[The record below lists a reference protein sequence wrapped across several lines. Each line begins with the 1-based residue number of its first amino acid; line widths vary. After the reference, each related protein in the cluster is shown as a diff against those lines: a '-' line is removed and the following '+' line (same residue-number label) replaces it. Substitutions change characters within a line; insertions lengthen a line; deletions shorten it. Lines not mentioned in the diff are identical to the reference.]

1 MQRQIRTSEII
12 DNVAELKVEEDYVQ
26 MSKFVQ
32 KVALK
37 TMNFLWVHS
46 WNWGY
51 PGWLRRNFTDGQG
64 RLIYR
69 YYKP

>member
-37 TMNFLWVHS
+37 TMNFL
-46 WNWGY
+46 
-51 PGWLRRNFTDGQG
+51 
-64 RLIYR
+64 
-69 YYKP
+69 